1 MCMKMNKIKSFLL
14 CMGFAFGL
22 TATAQTTTQ
31 KAEVIPVLFPDAA
44 AFTAISDN
52 GRWATAHGPGEDES
66 NLTYP
71 YLVDTQTGK
80 YTQLWKTE
88 ADLAYNMTAWDVT
101 NDGLVVGDYQGAPA
115 YYDPNAEDDPDYGK
129 WQFLPSN
136 TGGSVYAVS
145 ADGGVDILF
154 KHEPFLR
161 CFFLLY
167 HRAAKKES
175 GRRK

>member
-1 MCMKMNKIKSFLL
+1 MNKIKSFLL
-14 CMGFAFGL
+14 CMGLAFGL

-101 NDGLVVGDYQGAPA
+101 NDGVVVGD
-115 YYDPNAEDDPDYGK
+115 
-129 WQFLPSN
+129 
-136 TGGSVYAVS
+136 
-145 ADGGVDILF
+145 
-154 KHEPFLR
+154 
-161 CFFLLY
+161 
-167 HRAAKKES
+167 
-175 GRRK
+175 